1 MEVFWKFLEVFG
13 SISDLWSQFLI
24 NCSFRCYCNMSHNIF
39 YKKCPISS
47 SQMACAIR
55 ANGSKNAQFARI
67 AQANH
72 NQ

>member
-13 SISDLWSQFLI
+13 SFPVLWSQILI
-24 NCSFRCYCNMSHNIF
+24 NCSFIYYCISSYNVIYN
-39 YKKCPISS
+39 KCPNSQ
-47 SQMACAIR
+47 SQMAAQF
-55 ANGSKNAQFARI
+55 AQNGSKNAQFARI